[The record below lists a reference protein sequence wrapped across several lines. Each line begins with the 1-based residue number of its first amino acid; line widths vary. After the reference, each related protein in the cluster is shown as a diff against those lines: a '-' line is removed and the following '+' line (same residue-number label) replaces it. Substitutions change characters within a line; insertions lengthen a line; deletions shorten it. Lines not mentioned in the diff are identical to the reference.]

1 MFDST
6 KAETSFKSMF
16 TSSRA
21 HSLLEPAP
29 DDAMEHFRGIDIY
42 FLLEPLTSQLRY
54 FLCRSHSSW
63 SQDVWQVGSGFQEPG
78 KERGRG
84 GGRLGQAEVDGRRDP

>member
-16 TSSRA
+16 MSSRTRA

-29 DDAMEHFRGIDIY
+29 EDAMDYFRGIDIY
-42 FLLEPLTSQLRY
+42 FLLESLTSQLRY
-54 FLCRSHSSW
+54 FLCSSLASW
-63 SQDVWQVGSGFQEPG
+63 SQDVWQVGSGF
-78 KERGRG
+78 
-84 GGRLGQAEVDGRRDP
+84 